1 MIILGIETSCDDTA
15 ASVLN
20 GEKNH
25 LTILSHL
32 ISSQMTT
39 LKKYGGVVPEVAA
52 RQHVTNIIPTIKA
65 ALELASVKPA
75 MIGAIAVTAGPGLIT
90 ALRVGVQTAKT
101 LAYAWNKK
109 LIGLNHIE
117 GHIYASWHKNPNLK
131 FPALCLV
138 VSGGHTQLILMKG
151 HDNYRLIGQT
161 RDDAAGEA
169 FDKVA
174 KLLNIGYPGGPRI
187 QKLAQKGNQARFNF
201 PRPMLKEKNY
211 DFSFSGLKT
220 AVLYF
225 VKKEIAAKKLPLND
239 IYDICAS
246 FQQAMVD
253 CLVEKTIKAAQDL
266 KIKSIILA
274 GGVAANLPL
283 RQQLESSVKTY
294 LKGVSFTTPPFE
306 LCTDNASM
314 IAIAGYYHAK
324 RKHFSDWKTLE
335 PDPNWELV

>member
-1 MIILGIETSCDDTA
+1 MNILGIETSCDDTA
-15 ASVLN
+15 ASVVK

-52 RQHVTNIIPTIKA
+52 RQHVTNIIPTVKA
-65 ALELASVKPA
+65 ALGLASVKPTE
-75 MIGAIAVTAGPGLIT
+75 IEAIAVTAGPGLIT

-101 LAYAWNKK
+101 LAFTWNKK

-117 GHIYASWHKNPNLK
+117 GHIYANWYKNPKLK
-131 FPALCLV
+131 LPALCLV
-138 VSGGHTQLILMKG
+138 VSGGHTQLIFMKK

-174 KLLNIGYPGGPRI
+174 KLLNIGYPGGPKI
-187 QKLAQKGNQARFNF
+187 QKLAQSGDPAKFDF

-225 VKKEIAAKKLPLND
+225 VKKEMAGKKLPLN
-239 IYDICAS
+239 DICAS
-246 FQQAMVD
+246 FQQAVVD
-253 CLVEKTIKAAQDL
+253 CLVGKTIKAAQDL
-266 KIKSIILA
+266 KIKSVILA

-283 RQQLESSVKTY
+283 RQQLENSVKTN
-294 LKGVSFTTPPFE
+294 LKGVSLTTPPFE

-314 IAIAGYYHAK
+314 IAVAGYYHA
-324 RKHFSDWKTLE
+324 RRRHYSDWKTLE
-335 PDPNWELV
+335 PNPNWELV